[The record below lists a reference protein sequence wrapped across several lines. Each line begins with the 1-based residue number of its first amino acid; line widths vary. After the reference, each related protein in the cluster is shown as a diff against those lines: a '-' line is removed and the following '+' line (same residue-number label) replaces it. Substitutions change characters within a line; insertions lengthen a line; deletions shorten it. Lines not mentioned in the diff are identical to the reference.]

1 MQQLKSCDERGS
13 QHREHKMADDI
24 ATEDKLIGRREG
36 SVGHVIFNNPARHN
50 AVSLEMWQTALKV
63 IEGFAKDPEIRSLVV
78 TGNGG
83 KAFVSGA
90 DISKFESERS
100 SEDAAAKYNAASG
113 AVYEALYNFGKPTIA
128 KIRGYCIG
136 GGMNVAAC
144 CDLRFCN
151 DAAKFGIPAA
161 QRALGYGFDPIR
173 RASEVIGLS
182 RTLEMIYTA
191 RQFNATEAYA
201 MGLVNGV
208 KADADLDQAVAD
220 VCTGNAPLTIALAK
234 ATAREISKPE
244 SKRDFAKLTAMSKAC
259 FDSEDYK
266 EATTSFMEKR
276 KPVFKGE

>member
-1 MQQLKSCDERGS
+1 
-13 QHREHKMADDI
+13 MAIDAAAGDT

-50 AVSLEMWQTALKV
+50 AVSLEMWQTAAKV
-63 IEGFAKDPEIRSLVV
+63 IEGFAKDPEIRVLVV

-173 RASEVIGLS
+173 RASEIIGLS

-191 RQFNATEAYA
+191 RQFNASEAYA

-208 KADADLDQAVAD
+208 KADADLDQAVAEI
-220 VCTGNAPLTIALAK
+220 CTQIAGNAPLTIALAK
-234 ATAREISKPE
+234 AKAREISKPD
-244 SKRDFAKLTAMSKAC
+244 SKRDFAKLAAMSKAC

-266 EATTSFMEKR
+266 EATKSFMEKR
-276 KPVFKGE
+276 KPVFKGK

>member
-1 MQQLKSCDERGS
+1 
-13 QHREHKMADDI
+13 MADDSTTAAVTTAV
-24 ATEDKLIGRREG
+24 ATQEKLIGHREG
-36 SVGHVIFNNPARHN
+36 AVGHVIFNNPARHN
-50 AVSLEMWQTALKV
+50 AVSLEMWQTAFKV
-63 IEGFAKDPEIRSLVV
+63 IDGFAKDPEVRVLVV

-90 DISKFESERS
+90 DISKFETERS

-113 AVYEALYNFGKPTIA
+113 AVYAALYNFGKPTIA

-161 QRALGYGFDPIR
+161 QRALGYGFDPIS
-173 RASEVIGLS
+173 RAAEVIGLS

-208 KADADLDQAVAD
+208 KADGDLDQAVAD
-220 VCTGNAPLTIALAK
+220 ICAMIAGNAPLTIALAK

-244 SKRDFAKLTAMSKAC
+244 SQRDHAKLAAMSKRC
-259 FDSEDYK
+259 FDSDDYK
-266 EATTSFMEKR
+266 EATRSFMEKR
-276 KPVFKGE
+276 KPVFRGK